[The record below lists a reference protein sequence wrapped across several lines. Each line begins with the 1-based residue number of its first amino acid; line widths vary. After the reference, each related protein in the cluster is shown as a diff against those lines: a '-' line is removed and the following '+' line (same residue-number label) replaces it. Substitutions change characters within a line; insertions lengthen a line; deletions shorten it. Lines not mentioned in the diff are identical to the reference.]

1 MGRRLNQSLAAF
13 RDVYRNPN
21 LRRLQLA
28 FAGSVAGQYAFA
40 IAIAVY
46 AYRHGGAT
54 AVGVMA
60 LVRTIPSAVLA
71 PFVSAAG
78 DRFRQERVM
87 LVADVL
93 RAVIVGVIAV
103 VVFAGGPLVL
113 VFALSALGPIFST
126 AFHPAEASLLPVLA
140 RTPEELTAANVSTA
154 TIDSVGSFVGPALGG
169 VVLATWGVG
178 AALLLTIATFVWS
191 GFLIL
196 RVKPDRSELTPR

>member
-1 MGRRLNQSLAAF
+1 VRRRLAQSLTAF

-21 LRRLQLA
+21 LKRLQFA

-54 AVGVMA
+54 SVGVMA

-71 PFVSAAG
+71 PFVSGLG

-87 LVADVL
+87 LAADVL
-93 RAVIVGVIAV
+93 RALLVGSIAL

-113 VFALSALGPIFST
+113 VFVLSAFGPICGT
-126 AFHPAEASLLPVLA
+126 AFHPA
-140 RTPEELTAANVSTA
+140 
-154 TIDSVGSFVGPALGG
+154 
-169 VVLATWGVG
+169 
-178 AALLLTIATFVWS
+178 
-191 GFLIL
+191 
-196 RVKPDRSELTPR
+196 